1 MNDTLWVAILTLV
14 GTLAGTFGG
23 ILTSSKLTGYR
34 IEQLEKKMDDH
45 NNAETKLIERVFRL
59 EEHASVVDE
68 QVKVINHRIGDLE
81 SHEEKRANDGK

>member
-1 MNDTLWVAILTLV
+1 MTLV

-59 EEHASVVDE
+59 EKHASVVDE

-81 SHEEKRANDGK
+81 SHEEKRTNDGK